1 MQDLNVQ
8 LEIGKTFVSVMVYQ
22 GTLNSHVVGGVRIL
36 ESFHLEMDACGA
48 PLSYF
53 DVLGRLGTHWCEKY
67 GAAHNP
73 QLPF

>member
-8 LEIGKTFVSVMVYQ
+8 IETGKTYISVMVYQ
-22 GTLNSHVVGGVRIL
+22 GTLNSHVRGGIRLL
-36 ESFHLEMDACGA
+36 EQFHLETASCERAM
-48 PLSYF
+48 SYF
-53 DVLGRLGTHWCEKY
+53 DVLGLLGTHWCEKY